1 MSYPVVKSNNFTE
14 FHANGDVVYCSA
26 FCSDDPYCVNAHS
39 HREAQS
45 REAYLVKKK
54 RRSCTLLTV

>member
-45 REAYLVKKK
+45 RGAYLEIGRAHV
-54 RRSCTLLTV
+54 

>member
-45 REAYLVKKK
+45 RGAYQVKKK